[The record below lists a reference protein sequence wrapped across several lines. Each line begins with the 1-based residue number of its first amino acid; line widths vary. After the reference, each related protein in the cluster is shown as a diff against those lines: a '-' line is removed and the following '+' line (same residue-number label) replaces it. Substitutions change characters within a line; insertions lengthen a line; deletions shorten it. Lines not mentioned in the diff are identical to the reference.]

1 MASFGPAPLFTNHV
15 NLGAS
20 LGGNPLVSAPQDRAP
35 TSVSAYPI
43 ATGSSVFGIKY
54 EGGVLLGADTLV
66 SYGKM
71 ARYPGTPR
79 LYKVNETTVIT
90 CSGDFADFQCITAL
104 VERMQIEE
112 ERTNNEVVMQPRSL
126 HRYLTR
132 YLYNLRSK
140 FDPKWTNIVVG
151 GLQDGEPYLGYVSM
165 IGLAFTEEAV
175 TTGLGGA
182 VALPLI
188 RKHLDQN
195 SGRMLTFQ
203 EATKIMEES
212 IKLGF
217 ALDCVAYPKYQIA
230 NITKEGVHIGEPET
244 VKLNWKYVK
253 NFNATL

>member
-15 NLGAS
+15 DLGSILSGKLATEKS
-20 LGGNPLVSAPQDRAP
+20 P
-35 TSVSAYPI
+35 TAVSAYPI

-54 EGGVLLGADTLV
+54 DGGVLLGADTLV

-71 ARYPGTPR
+71 ARYPNVPR
-79 LYKVNETTVIT
+79 LFQVNDTTVIT
-90 CSGDFADFQCITAL
+90 CSGDYADFQHITSL

-112 ERTNNEVVMQPRSL
+112 ERTQNEVVMQPRSL

-140 FDPKWTNIVVG
+140 FDPKWTNIVVA
-151 GLQDGEPYLGYVSM
+151 GLQDGEPFLGYISM
-165 IGLAFTEEAV
+165 IGLAFTEDAV

-182 VALPLI
+182 IALPLM
-188 RKHLDQN
+188 RKMLDQN
-195 SGRMLTFQ
+195 KGKRLTFE

-212 IKLGF
+212 LKLGF

-230 NITKEGVHIGEPET
+230 NINKDGVQMGKPET
-244 VKLNWKYVK
+244 VSLNWKYVK
-253 NFNATL
+253 NFDATL